1 MSAEGQKLRGS
12 CHACAASKVRCSKEK
27 PICSRCSKRG
37 TTCEYLITKRPGR
50 KQLNNRSTA
59 KESSNTSRTS
69 LATVPQGLLEPDPM
83 STAIPLA
90 DQPPWSPPGTTPS
103 SLDVFSSLF
112 DSAEGSWSLPL
123 ADWDNEV
130 DEYLTHLAMPRT
142 ANSEPLD
149 AEGGITSSH
158 NTSSNS
164 PARPPGDIISL
175 FSRSAPSSRASPSPR
190 SRRPDNAGEH
200 RRPSSCTC
208 LNSAL
213 DLLKRLTT
221 SDPRDDC
228 TSGAPQDESTGG
240 RRSIDA
246 MIQINQQTMDQIY
259 TMLYCGCS
267 EDSYLQ
273 AVVALIIFKA
283 LDRYAMAVSRPVIA
297 ADGDELRTES
307 EAVVGGAAAVTDSR
321 LSAAQRVL
329 GELHRVQR
337 VLNQLSQR
345 SVALPASD
353 RLLPSKN
360 ASSAV
365 STIVMDHL
373 ERELRKQL
381 GTLSSEIIKML
392 QLAE

>member
-1 MSAEGQKLRGS
+1 MSAEGHKLRGS

-27 PICSRCSKRG
+27 PTCSRCSKRG

-59 KESSNTSRTS
+59 KESSNTTRTS

-164 PARPPGDIISL
+164 PARPPTLQPVCPQLTCVAQSTFPAPGQCRGTSPTLVLYLSQQCAGSVEAADHQ
-175 FSRSAPSSRASPSPR
+175 RSAGRLHI
-190 SRRPDNAGEH
+190 RRPA
-200 RRPSSCTC
+200 R
-208 LNSAL
+208 
-213 DLLKRLTT
+213 
-221 SDPRDDC
+221 
-228 TSGAPQDESTGG
+228 
-240 RRSIDA
+240 
-246 MIQINQQTMDQIY
+246 
-259 TMLYCGCS
+259 
-267 EDSYLQ
+267 
-273 AVVALIIFKA
+273 
-283 LDRYAMAVSRPVIA
+283 
-297 ADGDELRTES
+297 
-307 EAVVGGAAAVTDSR
+307 
-321 LSAAQRVL
+321 
-329 GELHRVQR
+329 
-337 VLNQLSQR
+337 
-345 SVALPASD
+345 
-353 RLLPSKN
+353 
-360 ASSAV
+360 
-365 STIVMDHL
+365 
-373 ERELRKQL
+373 
-381 GTLSSEIIKML
+381 
-392 QLAE
+392 